1 MTLKSID
8 PYTGRTIAEFEEFTD
23 QKVDEIMIHSSE
35 AFQEWKRTSF
45 EYRRS
50 LILKAADELRTNTA
64 EYAATITSEMG
75 KPIKESRAEVEKCAW
90 ACDYYAENAE
100 KFLNTE
106 PVATDAEKSYVRY
119 EPLGSILGIMPWNF
133 PFWQVFR
140 FAVPTI
146 MAGNTVLLKHASSV
160 QLCASQIEKLF
171 ARAGFPES
179 IFSNLVIGSAKVERV
194 IKNEEV
200 KAVSITGSESAGRK
214 VAEIAGS
221 VIKKSLL
228 ELGGSNAFIVLDDA
242 NIGKAVETGIK
253 ARFQNGGQSCIAAKR
268 FIITEKVSTA
278 FTDLFLEKMRT
289 LRTGNPAGEDTDL
302 GPLASIEQ
310 AEKVEEQVSLSVRAG
325 AKLIAGGK
333 RDKAFFYPALVT
345 GVVPGMPLFDEEVFG
360 PVAPVTVAKDTAEA
374 IALANLTKFGLGVSL
389 FTDDLKK
396 AGELVGEFHDGAVFV
411 NSLVKSDPRL
421 PFGGT
426 GHSGYGRE
434 LALQGIREF
443 VNVKTVYI
451 SK

>member
-1 MTLKSID
+1 MTLKSIN
-8 PYTGRTIAEFEEFTD
+8 PYTGRTIGEFEEFTD
-23 QKVDEIMIHSSE
+23 QKVDEIVIHSSQ
-35 AFQEWKRTSF
+35 AFQEWKSTSF

-50 LILKAADELRTNTA
+50 LILKAAEELRTNTA
-64 EYAATITSEMG
+64 EYAASITSEMG

-100 KFLNTE
+100 KFLNAE
-106 PVATDAEKSYVRY
+106 LVATDAENSYVRY
-119 EPLGSILGIMPWNF
+119 DPLGSILGIMPWNF
-133 PFWQVFR
+133 PFWQLFR

-146 MAGNTVLLKHASSV
+146 MAGNTVLLKHASNV
-160 QLCASQIEKLF
+160 QLCARQIEKVF
-171 ARAGFPES
+171 VMAGFPES
-179 IFSNLVIGSAKVERV
+179 VFSNLVIGSAKVERV
-194 IKNEEV
+194 IRNAAV

-242 NIGKAVETGIK
+242 NITKAVETGIK

-268 FIITEKVSTA
+268 FIITEKVNTA
-278 FTDLFLEKMRT
+278 FTELFLEKMRT
-289 LRTGNPAGEDTDL
+289 LRPGDPAREDTDL
-302 GPLASIEQ
+302 GPLATIEQ
-310 AEKVEEQVSLSVRAG
+310 AAKVEEQVSLSVRAG

-333 RDKAFFYPALVT
+333 RDKAFFYPTLVT
-345 GVVPGMPLFDEEVFG
+345 GVVPGMTLFDEEVFG
-360 PVAPVTVAKDTAEA
+360 PVVPVTVAKDTAEA

-389 FTDDLKK
+389 FTNNLKK

-411 NSLVKSDPRL
+411 NSMVKSDPRL

-434 LALQGIREF
+434 LAIQGIREF

-451 SK
+451 VK

>member
-1 MTLKSID
+1 MILKSIN
-8 PYTGRTIAEFEEFTD
+8 PYTGRTIGEFEEFTD
-23 QKVDEIMIHSSE
+23 QMVDEIIIHSSE
-35 AFQEWKRTSF
+35 VFQEWKRTSF
-45 EYRRS
+45 ESRRS

-64 EYAATITSEMG
+64 EYAVSITSEMG
-75 KPIKESRAEVEKCAW
+75 KPIRESRAEVEKCAW
-90 ACDYYAENAE
+90 VCDYYAENAE

-106 PVATDAEKSYVRY
+106 LVATDAEKSYVRY

-146 MAGNTVLLKHASSV
+146 MAGNTVLLKHASNV
-160 QLCASQIEKLF
+160 QLCARQIEKIF

-179 IFSNLVIGSAKVERV
+179 LFSNLVIGSARVERV
-194 IKNEEV
+194 IKNEAV

-214 VAEIAGS
+214 VAGIAGS

-242 NIGKAVETGIK
+242 NIAKAVETGIK

-268 FIITEKVSTA
+268 FIITRKVNSA
-278 FTDLFLEKMRT
+278 FTESFLEKMKT
-289 LRTGNPAGEDTDL
+289 LKPGDPAGEDTDI

-345 GVVPGMPLFDEEVFG
+345 GVEPGMPLFDEEVFG
-360 PVAPVTVAKDTAEA
+360 PVVPVTVAKDTDEA

-389 FTDDLKK
+389 FTNDLKK
-396 AGELVGEFHDGAVFV
+396 AGELVGEFQDGAVFV

-434 LALQGIREF
+434 LSIQGIREF